1 MKECLSQIAKLL
13 AENSEVVEKMCGIA
27 GVALKNGDVGPVIY
41 ECLKRLEY
49 RGYDSVGEAAV
60 IDGRIVVKKDKGKID
75 EVERELAISKLAASV
90 GIGHTRWATH
100 GAPSA
105 ENAHPH
111 TDCLSSVAVVH
122 NGIIENFIELRQE
135 LEHEGHVFKSRTDT
149 EVVAHLVE
157 RFLKSGDDLAEA
169 VRKTSKML
177 KGAYALAIISTCD
190 AKEIVCVRKESP
202 LVLGTSEVGNYC
214 ASDIP
219 AFLPRTN
226 RVILLE
232 DDEMGILTSE
242 GIVIR
247 RVSDGS
253 AVNRESVT
261 VDWSIEQAVKT
272 GYPHFMIKEI
282 HEQPISVR
290 NALRTHPIY
299 LDLMAL
305 AINRAKRIFLIACG
319 TSYHACLASSYTFAN
334 LARVSVLPVIASEF
348 IDNYGTLIDKETV
361 VLAVSQSGETA
372 DTLSAVRGARD
383 RGATIL
389 GISNS
394 VSSTLARLS
403 DVYIGQNSGPEIGVA
418 ATKTFTAQVAILT
431 KIAVAL
437 AHKRQVLRTKE
448 LETLESAFANLP
460 SWLSRVIL
468 QEDQVTHIAER
479 YAEKSSFCYL
489 GRGVN
494 VATALE
500 GRLKLLELSYVPA
513 IAYPAGESKHG
524 FISVVESGY
533 PVVFIAPRDETH
545 SKIIG
550 NVMEMKARGARII
563 SIIEEDD
570 EEIRSLSDEV
580 VTVPAGIPAILSPI
594 IYVVPLQFLA
604 YQISLKRGH
613 DPDFPRNLAKSV
625 TVH

>member
-1 MKECLSQIAKLL
+1 MLKTSHRAVGGNPRLT
-13 AENSEVVEKMCGIA
+13 KMCGIA
-27 GVALKNGDVGPVIY
+27 GVALRNGEVGPVIY

-60 IDGRIVVKKDKGKID
+60 IDGKLVVKKDKGKID
-75 EVERELAISKLAASV
+75 EVERELAISKLPAAV

-111 TDCLSSVAVVH
+111 TDCSNRVAVVH
-122 NGIIENFIELRQE
+122 NGIIENFMELRQE
-135 LEHEGHVFKSRTDT
+135 LEREGHRFKSRTDT
-149 EVVAHLVE
+149 EVIAHLIE
-157 RFLKSGDDLAEA
+157 AHIRSGNDLAESA
-169 VRKTSKML
+169 RRAASRL
-177 KGAYALAIISTCD
+177 SGAYALAMISTSD
-190 AKEIVCVRKESP
+190 PDKIVCVRKESP
-202 LVLGTSEVGNYC
+202 LVLGTSTNGNYC

-226 RVILLE
+226 KVILLE
-232 DDEMGILTSE
+232 DDEMAVITSE
-242 GIVIR
+242 KISIR
-247 RVSDGS
+247 KVVD
-253 AVNRESVT
+253 ATTVPREPFT
-261 VDWSIEQAVKT
+261 VDWKMERAVKT
-272 GYPHFMIKEI
+272 GYPHFMLKEI

-290 NALRTHPIY
+290 NAIRTHPFY
-299 LDLMAL
+299 LDLMAVTL
-305 AINRAKRIFLIACG
+305 DRAKKIFLIACG
-319 TSYHACLASSYTFAN
+319 TSHHACIAASFVFAN
-334 LARVSVLPVIASEF
+334 LAKILVTPVVASEF
-348 IDNYGTLIDKETV
+348 IDSYGSLIDQDTV
-361 VLAVSQSGETA
+361 VVAVSQSGETA

-394 VSSTLARLS
+394 VSSTLTRLS
-403 DVYIGQNSGPEIGVA
+403 DVYVGQNSGPEIGVA

-437 AHKRQVLRTKE
+437 ARKRQVLRSTE
-448 LETLESAFANLP
+448 LESIEADFLKLP
-460 SWLSRVIL
+460 KWLFQVLL
-468 QEDQVTHIAER
+468 QEDQVTQIAEK

-489 GRGVN
+489 GRGIS

-500 GRLKLLELSYVPA
+500 GRLKLLELSYAPA

-524 FISVVESGY
+524 FISVVEAGY
-533 PVVFIAPRDETH
+533 PVVFIAPRDELH

-563 SIIEEDD
+563 SVIDEND
-570 EEIRSLSDEV
+570 EEIRNLSDEV
-580 VTVPAGIPAILSPI
+580 VKMPAGIPSILSPI
-594 IYVVPLQFLA
+594 PYVVPLQFLA
-604 YQISLKRGH
+604 YHISVRRGY

-625 TVH
+625 TVQ

>member
-1 MKECLSQIAKLL
+1 MTEQ
-13 AENSEVVEKMCGIA
+13 MCGIA
-27 GVALKNGDVGPVIY
+27 GVALKNGQVGPIIY

-75 EVERELAISKLAASV
+75 EVERELAISNLPATV

-111 TDCLSSVAVVH
+111 TDCVNSVAVVH
-122 NGIIENFIELRQE
+122 NGIIENFMELRQE
-135 LEHEGHVFKSRTDT
+135 LEHDGHTFKSRTDT

-157 RFLKSGDDLAEA
+157 SHLRSGDDFGDA
-169 VRKTSKML
+169 VRKTVIRL
-177 KGAYALAIISTCD
+177 KGAYALAMISTSNP
-190 AKEIVCVRKESP
+190 KEIVCVRKESP
-202 LVLGTSEVGNYC
+202 LVLGTSKEGNYC

-219 AFLPRTN
+219 AFLPRSN
-226 RVILLE
+226 QVILLE
-232 DDEMGILTSE
+232 DDEMGIITSE
-242 GIVIR
+242 NITIFR
-247 RVSDGS
+247 ISDGS
-253 AVNRESVT
+253 TVHREAFT
-261 VDWSIEQAVKT
+261 VDWSIERALKT
-272 GYPHFMIKEI
+272 GYPHFMLKEI

-305 AINRAKRIFLIACG
+305 TIFRAKRIFLIACG
-319 TSYHACLASSYTFAN
+319 TSYHACLAASYTFAN
-334 LARVSVLPVIASEF
+334 LARVSVTTVVASEF
-348 IDNYGTLIDKETV
+348 IDKYGALIDGDTV

-394 VSSTLARLS
+394 VSSTLTRLS

-431 KIAVAL
+431 RIAIAL
-437 AHKRQVLRTKE
+437 AHKRQVLRPAE
-448 LETLESAFANLP
+448 LEMLESAFAKLP
-460 SWLSRVIL
+460 DWLSRVIL
-468 QEDQVTHIAER
+468 QEDQVMRIAER

-489 GRGVN
+489 GRGIN

-524 FISVVESGY
+524 FISVVEDGY
-533 PVVFIAPRDETH
+533 PVVFVAPMDETH

-563 SIIEEDD
+563 SIIDENDD
-570 EEIRSLSDEV
+570 EIQSLSDEV
-580 VTVPAGIPAILSPI
+580 VKMPSGIPSILSPI

-604 YQISLKRGH
+604 YQISVKRGH

>member
-1 MKECLSQIAKLL
+1 MPKATRIQ
-13 AENSEVVEKMCGIA
+13 
-27 GVALKNGDVGPVIY
+27 
-41 ECLKRLEY
+41 RL
-49 RGYDSVGEAAV
+49 RLCGEAAV

-75 EVERELAISKLAASV
+75 EVERKLAISNLPATV

-111 TDCLSSVAVVH
+111 TDCVNSVAVVH
-122 NGIIENFIELRQE
+122 NGIIENFMELRQE
-135 LEHEGHVFKSRTDT
+135 LEREGHTFKSRTDT

-157 RFLKSGDDLAEA
+157 SHLRSGDDFRDA
-169 VRKTSKML
+169 VQKTARRL
-177 KGAYALAIISTCD
+177 KGAYALAMISTSNP
-190 AKEIVCVRKESP
+190 KEIVCVRKESP
-202 LVLGTSEVGNYC
+202 LVLGTSKEGNYC

-219 AFLPRTN
+219 AFLPRSN
-226 RVILLE
+226 QVILLE
-232 DDEMGILTSE
+232 DDEMGIITSE
-242 GIVIR
+242 NITIFR
-247 RVSDGS
+247 ISDGS
-253 AVNRESVT
+253 TVHREAFT
-261 VDWSIEQAVKT
+261 VDWSIERAVKT
-272 GYPHFMIKEI
+272 GYPHFMLKEI

-305 AINRAKRIFLIACG
+305 TIIRAKRIFLIACG
-319 TSYHACLASSYTFAN
+319 TSYHACLAASYTFAN
-334 LARVSVLPVIASEF
+334 LARVSVTTVVASEF
-348 IDNYGTLIDKETV
+348 IDNYGALIDGDTV

-394 VSSTLARLS
+394 VSSTLTRLS

-431 KIAVAL
+431 RIAVAL
-437 AHKRQVLRTKE
+437 ANKRQVLRPAE
-448 LETLESAFANLP
+448 LETLESAFAKLP
-460 SWLSRVIL
+460 DWLSRVIL
-468 QEDQVTHIAER
+468 KEDQVMRIAER

-489 GRGVN
+489 GRGIN

-524 FISVVESGY
+524 FISVVEAGY
-533 PVVFIAPRDETH
+533 PVVFVAPKDETH

-563 SIIEEDD
+563 SIIDENDD
-570 EEIRSLSDEV
+570 EIQSLSDEV
-580 VTVPAGIPAILSPI
+580 VKMPSGIPPILSPI

-604 YQISLKRGH
+604 YQISVKRGH

>member
-1 MKECLSQIAKLL
+1 
-13 AENSEVVEKMCGIA
+13 MCGIV
-27 GVALKNGDVGPVIY
+27 GVAIKDGEVGPIIY

-60 IDGRIVVKKDKGKID
+60 IDGKIVVKKDKGKID
-75 EVERELAISKLAASV
+75 EVERKLAISLLPATV

-111 TDCLSSVAVVH
+111 TDCVNSVAVVH
-122 NGIIENFIELRQE
+122 NGIIENFMELRQE
-135 LEHEGHVFKSRTDT
+135 LEREGHTFKSRTDT

-157 RFLKSGDDLAEA
+157 KYIQSTSVFSEA
-169 VRKTSKML
+169 VRKAVGRLS
-177 KGAYALAIISTCD
+177 GAYALAIISTSSPS
-190 AKEIVCVRKESP
+190 EIVCVRRESP
-202 LVLGTSEVGNYC
+202 LVLGTSKEGNYC

-219 AFLPRTN
+219 AFLPRSN
-226 RVILLE
+226 QVILLE
-232 DDEMGILTSE
+232 DDEMGVITSE
-242 GIVIR
+242 KVTIF

-253 AVNRESVT
+253 RVSREPFT
-261 VDWSIEQAVKT
+261 VDWSIERAVKT
-272 GYPHFMIKEI
+272 GYPHFMLKEI
-282 HEQPISVR
+282 HEQPVTVR

-305 AINRAKRIFLIACG
+305 TMHRASSIFLIGCG
-319 TSYHACLASSYTFAN
+319 TSYHACLAASYAFAN
-334 LARVSVLPVIASEF
+334 FARVSVTPVVASEF
-348 IDNYGTLIDKETV
+348 IDNYGALIGQNTV
-361 VLAVSQSGETA
+361 VIAVSQSGETA

-383 RGATIL
+383 RGAVIL

-394 VSSTLARLS
+394 VSSTLTRLS

-418 ATKTFTAQVAILT
+418 ATKTFTAQVAILA
-431 KIAVAL
+431 KIVIAL
-437 AHKRQVLRTKE
+437 ANKRQVLRPAE
-448 LETLESAFANLP
+448 LTSLEAAFAKLP
-460 SWLSRVIL
+460 DWLSQAIL
-468 QEDQVTHIAER
+468 QEDQVIQIAEK
-479 YAEKSSFCYL
+479 YADKTSFCYL

-524 FISVVESGY
+524 FISVVEAGY
-533 PVVFIAPRDETH
+533 PVIFVAPKDETH
-545 SKIIG
+545 TKIVG

-563 SIIEEDD
+563 SIIDEEDD
-570 EEIRSLSDEV
+570 EIRDLSDEV
-580 VTVPAGIPAILSPI
+580 VTMPAGIPSILSPI
-594 IYVVPLQFLA
+594 VYIVPLQFFA
-604 YQISLKRGH
+604 YHTSVRRGY

-625 TVH
+625 TVN

>member
-1 MKECLSQIAKLL
+1 MER
-13 AENSEVVEKMCGIA
+13 MCGIA

-60 IDGRIVVKKDKGKID
+60 IDGKIVVKKDKGKID
-75 EVERELAISKLAASV
+75 EVERELAISRLPASV

-135 LEHEGHVFKSRTDT
+135 LENEGHVFKSRTDT

-157 RFLKSGDDLAEA
+157 RYLKSGDDLAEA

-177 KGAYALAIISTCD
+177 KGAYALAIISTSD

-214 ASDIP
+214 ASDVP

-247 RVSDGS
+247 RVSDGA
-253 AVNRESVT
+253 AVNRESVA

-272 GYPHFMIKEI
+272 GFPHFMIKEI

-290 NALRTHPIY
+290 NALRTQPIY

-305 AINRAKRIFLIACG
+305 AINRAKGIFLIACG

-334 LARVSVLPVIASEF
+334 LARVSVIPVIASEF

-437 AHKRQVLRTKE
+437 AHKRHVLRPLE
-448 LETLESAFANLP
+448 LERLESAFANLTG
-460 SWLSRVIL
+460 WLSRVIL
-468 QEDQVTHIAER
+468 QEDQVARIAER
-479 YAEKSSFCYL
+479 YAEKASFCYL

-550 NVMEMKARGARII
+550 NVMEMKARGAKII

-570 EEIRSLSDEV
+570 DEIRSLSDEV

>member
-1 MKECLSQIAKLL
+1 
-13 AENSEVVEKMCGIA
+13 MCGIA
-27 GVALKNGDVGPVIY
+27 GVALKDGEVGPVIY

-60 IDGRIVVKKDKGKID
+60 IDGRLVVKKDIGKID
-75 EVERELAISKLAASV
+75 EVEDKLAISRLAASV

-111 TDCLSSVAVVH
+111 TDCENSVAVVH
-122 NGIIENFIELRQE
+122 NGIIENFMDLRHE
-135 LEHEGHVFKSRTDT
+135 LERDGHTFKSRTDT

-157 RFLKSGDDLAEA
+157 KYIRSGDVFSEA
-169 VRKTSKML
+169 VRKAARRL
-177 KGAYALAIISTCD
+177 NGAYALAIIATSSPD
-190 AKEIVCVRKESP
+190 EIVCVRKESP
-202 LVLGTSEVGNYC
+202 LVLGTSKDGNYC

-219 AFLPRTN
+219 AFLSRSNQVT
-226 RVILLE
+226 LLE
-232 DDEMGILTSE
+232 DDEMGIINSE
-242 GIVIR
+242 KITIL

-253 AVNRESVT
+253 KVPREPFT
-261 VDWSIEQAVKT
+261 VDWNIERAVKT
-272 GYPHFMIKEI
+272 GYSHFMLKEI

-305 AINRAKRIFLIACG
+305 TMHKASRIFLIGCG
-319 TSYHACLASSYTFAN
+319 TSYHACLAASYAFTN
-334 LARVSVLPVIASEF
+334 LARVSVTPVVASEF
-348 IDNYGTLIDKETV
+348 IDNYGALIEKDTV
-361 VLAVSQSGETA
+361 VLAISQSGETA

-394 VSSTLARLS
+394 VSSTLTRLS

-418 ATKTFTAQVAILT
+418 ATKTFTAQVAILV
-431 KIAVAL
+431 KIVIAL
-437 AHKRQVLRTKE
+437 AHKKQVLRPTE
-448 LETLESAFANLP
+448 LEMFESAFAKLP
-460 SWLSRVIL
+460 HWLSQAIL
-468 QEDQVTHIAER
+468 QEGQVMRIAEK
-479 YAEKSSFCYL
+479 YVEKASFCYL
-489 GRGVN
+489 GRGIN
-494 VATALE
+494 VPTALE

-524 FISVVESGY
+524 FISVVEAGY
-533 PVVFIAPRDETH
+533 PVIFVAPRDETH

-550 NVMEMKARGARII
+550 NVMEMKARGGKII
-563 SIIEEDD
+563 SIIDEDD
-570 EEIRSLSDEV
+570 DEIRSLSDEV
-580 VTVPAGIPAILSPI
+580 VKMPAGIPSILSPI
-594 IYVVPLQFLA
+594 VYIVPLQFFA
-604 YQISLKRGH
+604 YYLSVRRGH

>member
-1 MKECLSQIAKLL
+1 
-13 AENSEVVEKMCGIA
+13 MCGIA
-27 GVALKNGDVGPVIY
+27 GVALKDGEVGPVIY

-60 IDGRIVVKKDKGKID
+60 IDGRLVVKKDIGKID
-75 EVERELAISKLAASV
+75 EVEDKLAISRLAARV

-111 TDCLSSVAVVH
+111 TDCVNSVAVVH
-122 NGIIENFIELRQE
+122 NGIIENFMELKQE
-135 LEHEGHVFKSRTDT
+135 LEREGHTFKSRTDT

-157 RFLKSGDDLAEA
+157 KYIRSGDVFWEA
-169 VRKTSKML
+169 VRKAARRL
-177 KGAYALAIISTCD
+177 NGAYALAIIATSSSD
-190 AKEIVCVRKESP
+190 EIVCVRKESP
-202 LVLGTSEVGNYC
+202 LVLGTSKEGNYC

-219 AFLPRTN
+219 AFLSRSN
-226 RVILLE
+226 QVILLE
-232 DDEMGILTSE
+232 DDEMGVMTSE
-242 GIVIR
+242 KITIL

-253 AVNRESVT
+253 RVPREPFT
-261 VDWSIEQAVKT
+261 VDWSIERAVKT
-272 GYPHFMIKEI
+272 GYPHFMLKEI

-305 AINRAKRIFLIACG
+305 TMHKASRIFLIGCG
-319 TSYHACLASSYTFAN
+319 TSYHACLAASYAFAN
-334 LARVSVLPVIASEF
+334 LARVSVTPVVSSEF
-348 IDNYGTLIDKETV
+348 IDNYGALIEKDTV

-394 VSSTLARLS
+394 VSSTLTRLS

-418 ATKTFTAQVAILT
+418 ATKTFTAQVAILA
-431 KIAVAL
+431 KIVIAL
-437 AHKRQVLRTKE
+437 AHKRQVLRPAE
-448 LETLESAFANLP
+448 LEMLESAFAKLP
-460 SWLSRVIL
+460 DWLSQAIL
-468 QEDQVTHIAER
+468 QEDQVMRIAEK
-479 YAEKSSFCYL
+479 YVEKASFCYL
-489 GRGVN
+489 GRGIN
-494 VATALE
+494 VPTALE

-524 FISVVESGY
+524 FISVVEAGY
-533 PVVFIAPRDETH
+533 PVIFVAPRDETH

-563 SIIEEDD
+563 SIIDEDD
-570 EEIRSLSDEV
+570 DEIRNLSDEV
-580 VTVPAGIPAILSPI
+580 VKMPAGIPAILSPI
-594 IYVVPLQFLA
+594 VYIVPLQFFA
-604 YQISLKRGH
+604 YQISVARGH
-613 DPDFPRNLAKSV
+613 NPDFPRNLAKSV

>member
-1 MKECLSQIAKLL
+1 
-13 AENSEVVEKMCGIA
+13 MCGIV
-27 GVALKNGDVGPVIY
+27 GVALRDGEVGPVIY

-60 IDGRIVVKKDKGKID
+60 IDGVILVKKDKGKID
-75 EVERELAISKLAASV
+75 EVERELAISNLPAAV

-111 TDCLSSVAVVH
+111 TDCLNSVAVVH
-122 NGIIENFIELRQE
+122 NGIIENFVELRQE
-135 LEHEGHVFKSRTDT
+135 LEHEGHTFKSGTDT

-157 RFLKSGDDLAEA
+157 DHLRSGCDFAEA
-169 VRKTSKML
+169 VRKTAGRL
-177 KGAYALAIISTCD
+177 KGAYALAIISTSNPR
-190 AKEIVCVRKESP
+190 EIVCVRKESP
-202 LVLGTSEVGNYC
+202 LVLGTSSEGNYC

-219 AFLPRTN
+219 AFLPRSN
-226 RVILLE
+226 QVILLE
-232 DDEMGILTSE
+232 DDEMGIITSE
-242 GIVIR
+242 KITLLRI
-247 RVSDGS
+247 SDGS
-253 AVNRESVT
+253 TVKREAFT
-261 VDWSIEQAVKT
+261 VDWSIDRAVKT
-272 GYPHFMIKEI
+272 GYLHFMLKEI

-305 AINRAKRIFLIACG
+305 TINKAKRIFLIACG
-319 TSYHACLASSYTFAN
+319 TSYHACLAASYTFAN
-334 LARVSVLPVIASEF
+334 LARVSATAVVASEF
-348 IDNYGTLIDKETV
+348 IDNYGVLIDEDTV

-389 GISNS
+389 SISNS
-394 VSSTLARLS
+394 VSSTLTRLS

-418 ATKTFTAQVAILT
+418 ATKTFTAQVAILA

-437 AHKRQVLRTKE
+437 AHKRQVLRPEE
-448 LETLESAFANLP
+448 LETLELAFARLP
-460 SWLSRVIL
+460 DWLSRVLL
-468 QEDQVTHIAER
+468 QEDRVMRIAER
-479 YAEKSSFCYL
+479 YAEKTSFCYL
-489 GRGVN
+489 GRGIN

-500 GRLKLLELSYVPA
+500 GRLKLLELSYAPA

-524 FISVVESGY
+524 FISVVEDGY
-533 PVVFIAPRDETH
+533 PVVFVAPKDETH
-545 SKIIG
+545 TKIIG

-563 SIIEEDD
+563 SIVDKDDD
-570 EEIRSLSDEV
+570 EVESLSDEV
-580 VTVPAGIPAILSPI
+580 VKMPTGIPPILSPI
-594 IYVVPLQFLA
+594 IYVVPLQILA
-604 YQISLKRGH
+604 YQISVRRGY

>member
-1 MKECLSQIAKLL
+1 
-13 AENSEVVEKMCGIA
+13 MCGIA
-27 GVALKNGDVGPVIY
+27 GVALKDGEVGSILY

-60 IDGRIVVKKDKGKID
+60 IDGKIVVKKDKGKID
-75 EVERELAISKLAASV
+75 EVERKLAISQLPATV

-111 TDCLSSVAVVH
+111 TDCVNSVAVVH
-122 NGIIENFIELRQE
+122 NGIIENFMELRQE
-135 LEHEGHVFKSRTDT
+135 LEREGHTFKSRTDT

-157 RFLKSGDDLAEA
+157 THIRSGDVFSEA
-169 VRKTSKML
+169 VRKAAGRL
-177 KGAYALAIISTCD
+177 NGAYALAIISTSSPD
-190 AKEIVCVRKESP
+190 EIVCVRRESP
-202 LVLGTSEVGNYC
+202 LVLGTSKEGNYC

-219 AFLPRTN
+219 AFLPRSN
-226 RVILLE
+226 QVILLE
-232 DDEMGILTSE
+232 DDEMGVITSDKITILR
-242 GIVIR
+242 I
-247 RVSDGS
+247 SDGS
-253 AVNRESVT
+253 RVLREPFT
-261 VDWSIEQAVKT
+261 VDWSIERAVKT
-272 GYPHFMIKEI
+272 GYPHFMLKEI

-305 AINRAKRIFLIACG
+305 TMHRASRIFLIGCG
-319 TSYHACLASSYTFAN
+319 TSYHACLAASYAFAN
-334 LARVSVLPVIASEF
+334 LARVSATPVVASEF
-348 IDNYGTLIDKETV
+348 IDNYGTLIEQNTV

-394 VSSTLARLS
+394 VSSTLTRLS

-418 ATKTFTAQVAILT
+418 ATKTFTAQVATLA
-431 KIAVAL
+431 KIAIAL
-437 AHKRQVLRTKE
+437 AHKKQVLRPGE
-448 LETLESAFANLP
+448 LEALGSAFAKLP
-460 SWLSRVIL
+460 DWLSQALL
-468 QEDQVTHIAER
+468 QEEQVMRIAEK
-479 YAEKSSFCYL
+479 YVEKASFCFL
-489 GRGVN
+489 GRGIN

-524 FISVVESGY
+524 FISVVEAGY
-533 PVVFIAPRDETH
+533 PVIFVAPKDETH

-563 SIIEEDD
+563 GIIDEDD
-570 EEIRSLSDEV
+570 DELRSLSDEV
-580 VTVPAGIPAILSPI
+580 VTMPAGIPSILLPI
-594 IYVVPLQFLA
+594 VYIVPLQFFA
-604 YQISLKRGH
+604 YQISVRRGH

>member
-1 MKECLSQIAKLL
+1 
-13 AENSEVVEKMCGIA
+13 MCGIA
-27 GVALKNGDVGPVIY
+27 GVALKDGEVGPIIY

-75 EVERELAISKLAASV
+75 EVESKLAISRLPATV

-111 TDCLSSVAVVH
+111 TDCVNSVAVVH
-122 NGIIENFIELRQE
+122 NGIIENFMELRQE
-135 LEHEGHVFKSRTDT
+135 LEREGHTFKSRTDT

-157 RFLKSGDDLAEA
+157 KHIRSGDVFLEA
-169 VRKTSKML
+169 VRKAAGRL
-177 KGAYALAIISTCD
+177 NGAYALAIISTSSPG
-190 AKEIVCVRKESP
+190 EIVCVRRESP
-202 LVLGTSEVGNYC
+202 LVLGTSKEGNYC

-219 AFLPRTN
+219 AFLPRSN
-226 RVILLE
+226 QVILLE
-232 DDEMGILTSE
+232 DDEMGVITSE
-242 GIVIR
+242 KITILR
-247 RVSDGS
+247 ISDGS
-253 AVNRESVT
+253 RVLREPFT
-261 VDWSIEQAVKT
+261 VDWSIERAVKT
-272 GYPHFMIKEI
+272 GYPHFMLKEI

-305 AINRAKRIFLIACG
+305 TMHRASRIFLIGCG
-319 TSYHACLASSYTFAN
+319 TSYHACLAASYAFAN
-334 LARVSVLPVIASEF
+334 FARVSTTPVVASEF
-348 IDNYGTLIDKETV
+348 IDNYGALIEQNTV

-394 VSSTLARLS
+394 VSSTLTRLS

-418 ATKTFTAQVAILT
+418 ATKTFTAQVAILA
-431 KIAVAL
+431 KIAIAL
-437 AHKRQVLRTKE
+437 AHKRQVLRPAE
-448 LETLESAFANLP
+448 VETLGSAFAKLP
-460 SWLSRVIL
+460 DWLSQAIL
-468 QEDQVTHIAER
+468 QEDQVMRIAEK
-479 YAEKSSFCYL
+479 YVEKASFCFL
-489 GRGVN
+489 GRGIN

-524 FISVVESGY
+524 FISVVEEGY
-533 PVVFIAPRDETH
+533 PVIFVAPRDETH

-550 NVMEMKARGARII
+550 NVMEMKARGAGII
-563 SIIEEDD
+563 SIIDEDD
-570 EEIRSLSDEV
+570 NEIRSLSDEV
-580 VTVPAGIPAILSPI
+580 VTMPAGIPSILLPI
-594 IYVVPLQFLA
+594 VYIVPLQLFA
-604 YQISLKRGH
+604 YQISVRRGH